1 MVVLEQELGSFI
13 GGHGNP
19 RRNASRF
26 MRRGFVG
33 TPINFGDFGRG
44 QNFQI
49 TCRGYGLPSRRKHVK
64 LNNCHEQGHWTREW
78 PFPSRKIQ
86 ISEGSY
92 YANLN
97 QNGENN
103 YCANIVKEQ

>member
-26 MRRGFVG
+26 MKRGFVG

-44 QNFQI
+44 Q
-49 TCRGYGLPSRRKHVK
+49 
-64 LNNCHEQGHWTREW
+64 
-78 PFPSRKIQ
+78 KI
-86 ISEGSY
+86 
-92 YANLN
+92 
-97 QNGENN
+97 
-103 YCANIVKEQ
+103 

>member
-33 TPINFGDFGRG
+33 TPINFGDFRRG
-44 QNFQI
+44 QKF
-49 TCRGYGLPSRRKHVK
+49 RLHVEVRDC
-64 LNNCHEQGHWTREW
+64 LQ
-78 PFPSRKIQ
+78 
-86 ISEGSY
+86 EG
-92 YANLN
+92 NM
-97 QNGENN
+97 
-103 YCANIVKEQ
+103 

>member
-1 MVVLEQELGSFI
+1 
-13 GGHGNP
+13 
-19 RRNASRF
+19 
-26 MRRGFVG
+26 
-33 TPINFGDFGRG
+33 
-44 QNFQI
+44 
-49 TCRGYGLPSRRKHVK
+49 LPSRRKHVK

-103 YCANIVKEQ
+103 YCANIVKE